1 MSNAPRTEEVSFE
14 SAGATMRGY
23 LALPHDAG
31 AFPALVLVHD
41 VRGLSD
47 HYRDVARRF
56 AAAGFVTLAV
66 DFYSRE
72 GAPALHDMAGVFAW
86 MRALP
91 DARVLG
97 DVGAAVR
104 FLAARRD
111 VRAGAIGVTGFCMG
125 GQYALMAAC
134 AVDGI
139 AACVSWYGML
149 RYAEK
154 TDVKPSSPLD
164 LAPRLRCPYIG
175 FFGADDALIPT
186 ADVDELRAI
195 LERIHATHE
204 IHVYHSAGHA
214 FFNDVRADA
223 YRPAAAADSWRRAIE
238 FFHQHLGT
246 GSAA

>member
-1 MSNAPRTEEVSFE
+1 MSGEDVTFE
-14 SAGATMRGY
+14 RAGDVLKAYFATPEG
-23 LALPHDAG
+23 AG
-31 AFPALVLVHD
+31 SHPGLVLIPD
-41 VRGLSD
+41 VRGLGE

-56 AAAGFVTLAV
+56 AAEGFSTIAV
-66 DFYSRE
+66 DLYSRE

-111 VRAGAIGVTGFCMG
+111 VRAGAVGVTGFCMG

-195 LERIHATHE
+195 LERIHAPLE

-223 YRPAAAADSWRRAIE
+223 YRPAAAADSWKRAIE